1 MRYFAAFIICI
12 FSAEATTF
20 LKAVDAA
27 MRDEMKRQ
35 DLVGLAVG
43 VIVDGR
49 VAYTQGY
56 GWADREKQVQVT
68 RETMFRWASISK
80 SLTAV
85 AAMQLWERKQLDLKT
100 DVRQLV
106 PEFPSKAAP
115 ITLRN
120 LLCHQGGIVHY
131 TNGKV
136 VVTVRPYERPNPF
149 ENVLLA
155 LDTFKHSPVVNAP
168 AEKFAY
174 TTHGY
179 ILLSA
184 AVERAG
190 KQKFADQVRD
200 RIAKPLGMKSLQ
212 PDYQWLDIP
221 HRAVGYR
228 KRDGKIVPSTNTDVS
243 WKLGGGGYI
252 SNIDDLAKF
261 ALGLLRHNLVQ
272 KGTATKMWTPQK
284 LNNGKFTSYG
294 LGFSIAQYHE
304 GKLGKWKPA
313 KHDHLGPPPIT
324 LVGHGGSQEKTRTR
338 LLIIPSQNVGVVVMT
353 NSENGDSTKLAGRLI
368 KVLLQL
374 KR

>member
-1 MRYFAAFIICI
+1 MRYFAAFLLS
-12 FSAEATTF
+12 FFAAEAAT
-20 LKAVDAA
+20 LPKAVDAA
-27 MRDEMKRQ
+27 MWDEMKRQ
-35 DLVGLAVG
+35 ELVGLAVG

-49 VAYTQGY
+49 VVYTQGY
-56 GWADREKQVQVT
+56 GWADREKQVPVT
-68 RETMFRWASISK
+68 RATMFRWASISK

-85 AAMQLWERKQLDLKT
+85 AAMQLWERKQLDLT
-100 DVRQLV
+100 TAVRRLV
-106 PEFPSKAAP
+106 PEFPATVAP
-115 ITLRN
+115 ITLRH

-136 VVTVRPYERPNPF
+136 VVTVRRYEQPNPF
-149 ENVLLA
+149 ENVLMA

-168 AEKFAY
+168 GEKFAY

-184 AVERAG
+184 AVELAG

-212 PDYQWLDIP
+212 PDYQWRDISY
-221 HRAVGYR
+221 RAVGYR

-261 ALGLLRHNLVQ
+261 ALGLLHHNLVQ

-304 GKLGKWKPA
+304 GKLGKWQPA
-313 KHDHLGPPPIT
+313 KLDHPGPPPIT

-338 LLIIPSQNVGVVVMT
+338 LLIIPGQNVGVVVMT
-353 NSENGDSTKLAGRLI
+353 NSENGDSTKLAGRLL
-368 KVLLQL
+368 KVLLAQ
-374 KR
+374 R

>member
-56 GWADREKQVQVT
+56 GWADREKQVPVT

-284 LNNGKFTSYG
+284 LNNDKFTSYG

-304 GKLGKWKPA
+304 GKLGKWQPA
-313 KHDHLGPPPIT
+313 KQDHLGPPPIT

>member
-12 FSAEATTF
+12 FSVEAETI

-35 DLVGLAVG
+35 ELVGLAVG

-56 GWADREKQVQVT
+56 GWADREKQVPVT

-85 AAMQLWERKQLDLKT
+85 AAMQLWERKQLELT
-100 DVRQLV
+100 ADVRQLV
-106 PEFPSKAAP
+106 PEFPAKAAP
-115 ITLRN
+115 ITLRH

-131 TNGKV
+131 TNGPV
-136 VVTVRPYERPNPF
+136 VVSVRRYEQPNPF

-155 LDTFKHSPVVNAP
+155 LDTFKQSPVVNAP
-168 AEKFAY
+168 GAKFAY

-200 RIAKPLGMKSLQ
+200 RISKPLGMKSLQ
-212 PDYQWLDIP
+212 PDYQWRDIP

-228 KRDGKIVPSTNTDVS
+228 KRDGRIVPSTNTDVS

-261 ALGLLRHNLVQ
+261 ALGLLHHNLVQ
-272 KGTATKMWTPQK
+272 KGTAAKMWMPQK
-284 LNNGKFTSYG
+284 LNNGRHTSYG
-294 LGFSIAQYHE
+294 LGFSIAQYYE
-304 GKLGKWKPA
+304 GKLGKWQPA
-313 KHDHLGPPPIT
+313 KLKHPGPPPIM

-338 LLIIPSQNVGVVVMT
+338 LLIIPGQNVGVVVMT
-353 NSENGDSTKLAGRLI
+353 NSENGDSTKLAGRLL
-368 KVLLQL
+368 KVLLAQ
-374 KR
+374 R

>member
-1 MRYFAAFIICI
+1 MKFFVTFSLCVFAAD
-12 FSAEATTF
+12 AAT
-20 LKAVDAA
+20 LPKAVDAA

-35 DLVGLAVG
+35 ELVGLAVG

-56 GWADREKQVQVT
+56 GWADREKKVPVT
-68 RETMFRWASISK
+68 RKTMFRWASISK

-85 AAMQLWERKQLDLKT
+85 AAMQLWERKQLELTT
-100 DVRQLV
+100 DVRRLV
-106 PEFPSKAAP
+106 PEFPAKAAP
-115 ITLRN
+115 ITLRH

-131 TNGKV
+131 MNGPV
-136 VVTVRPYERPNPF
+136 VVTVRRYEQPNPF

-155 LDTFKHSPVVNAP
+155 LDTFKQSPVVNAP
-168 AEKFAY
+168 GEKFAY

-184 AVERAG
+184 AVERAW

-212 PDYQWLDIP
+212 PDYQWRDIP

-261 ALGLLRHNLVQ
+261 ALGLLHHNLVQ
-272 KGTATKMWTPQK
+272 KGTAEKMWTPQK
-284 LNNGKFTSYG
+284 LNNGRHTSYG
-294 LGFSIAQYHE
+294 LGFSIAQYHG
-304 GKLGKWKPA
+304 GKLGKWQPTKL
-313 KHDHLGPPPIT
+313 DHPGPPPIM

-338 LLIIPSQNVGVVVMT
+338 LLIIPGQNIGVVVMT
-353 NSENGDSTKLAGRLI
+353 NSENGDSTKLAGRLV
-368 KVLLQL
+368 KVLLKL
-374 KR
+374 

>member
-1 MRYFAAFIICI
+1 MRILAAYLFCLLA
-12 FSAEATTF
+12 AEAGD
-20 LKAVDAA
+20 LPKAVDAA
-27 MRDEMKRQ
+27 MWDEMKRQ
-35 DLVGLAVG
+35 ELVGLAVG
-43 VIVDGR
+43 VIMDGR
-49 VAYTQGY
+49 VVYTQGY
-56 GWADREKQVQVT
+56 GWADREKQVPVT
-68 RETMFRWASISK
+68 RATMFRWASISK

-85 AAMQLWERKQLDLKT
+85 AAMQLWERKQLELTT
-100 DVRQLV
+100 DVRRLV
-106 PEFPSKAAP
+106 PEFPAKAAP
-115 ITLRN
+115 ITLRH

-136 VVTVRPYERPNPF
+136 VVTVRRYEQPNPF
-149 ENVLLA
+149 ENVLMA

-168 AEKFAY
+168 GEKFAY

-190 KQKFADQVRD
+190 KQKFANQVRD

-212 PDYQWLDIP
+212 PDYQWRDIP

-228 KRDGKIVPSTNTDVS
+228 KRDGEIVPSTNTDVS

-261 ALGLLRHNLVQ
+261 AIGLLHHNLVQ
-272 KGTATKMWTPQK
+272 KDTARKMWTPQK

-304 GKLGKWKPA
+304 GKLGKWQPTKLDHPA
-313 KHDHLGPPPIT
+313 PPPIT

-338 LLIIPSQNVGVVVMT
+338 LLIIPGQNVGVVVMT
-353 NSENGDSTKLAGRLI
+353 NSENGDSTKLAGRLL
-368 KVLLQL
+368 KVLLAQ
-374 KR
+374 R

>member
-1 MRYFAAFIICI
+1 MRILAAYLVCLL
-12 FSAEATTF
+12 AVEAAD
-20 LKAVDAA
+20 LPKAVDAA
-27 MRDEMKRQ
+27 MWDEMKRQ
-35 DLVGLAVG
+35 ELVGRAVG

-49 VAYTQGY
+49 VVYTQGY
-56 GWADREKQVQVT
+56 GWADREKQVPVT
-68 RETMFRWASISK
+68 RATMFRWASISK

-85 AAMQLWERKQLDLKT
+85 AAMQLWERKQLELTT
-100 DVRQLV
+100 DVRRLV
-106 PEFPSKAAP
+106 PEFPAKVAQ
-115 ITLRN
+115 ITLRH

-136 VVTVRPYERPNPF
+136 VVTVRRYEQPNPF
-149 ENVLLA
+149 ENVLMA

-168 AEKFAY
+168 GEKFAY

-212 PDYQWLDIP
+212 PDYQWRDIP

-228 KRDGKIVPSTNTDVS
+228 KRDGEIVPSTNTDVS

-261 ALGLLRHNLVQ
+261 ALGLLHHNLVQ
-272 KGTATKMWTPQK
+272 KGTAAKMWTPQK

-304 GKLGKWKPA
+304 GKLGKWQPA
-313 KHDHLGPPPIT
+313 KLKHPGPTPIT

-338 LLIIPSQNVGVVVMT
+338 LLIIPGQNVGVVVMT
-353 NSENGDSTKLAGRLI
+353 NSENGDSTKLAGRLL
-368 KVLLQL
+368 KVLLAQ
-374 KR
+374 R

>member
-1 MRYFAAFIICI
+1 MRYFVAFFICI

-261 ALGLLRHNLVQ
+261 ALGLLHHNLVQ

-304 GKLGKWKPA
+304 GKPGKWKPA

>member
-1 MRYFAAFIICI
+1 MKFFVTFILCVFAAD
-12 FSAEATTF
+12 AAT
-20 LKAVDAA
+20 LPNAVDAA

-35 DLVGLAVG
+35 ELVGLAVG
-43 VIVDGR
+43 VIANGR
-49 VAYTQGY
+49 VVYTQSY
-56 GWADREKQVQVT
+56 GWADREKKVPVT
-68 RETMFRWASISK
+68 RKTMFRWASISK
-80 SLTAV
+80 SLTAL
-85 AAMQLWERKQLDLKT
+85 AAMQLWEKERLNLAA

-106 PEFPSKAAP
+106 PEFPAKAAP
-115 ITLRN
+115 ISARH

-136 VVTVRPYERPNPF
+136 VVTRRSYEDANPF
-149 ENVLLA
+149 ENVVLA
-155 LDTFKHSPVVNAP
+155 LDTFKESPVVNAP
-168 AEKFAY
+168 GEKFAY

-212 PDYQWLDIP
+212 PDYQWRDIP

-228 KRDGKIVPSTNTDVS
+228 KREGKIVPSTNTDVS

-261 ALGLLRHNLVQ
+261 AVGLLQHKLVR
-272 KGTATKMWTPQK
+272 KETALKMWTPQK
-284 LNNGKFTSYG
+284 LNNGQFTSYG

-304 GKLGKWKPA
+304 GKLGKWQPVKT
-313 KHDHLGPPPIT
+313 DHPGPPPIT

-338 LLIIPSQNVGVVVMT
+338 LLIIPGQNVGVVVMT

-368 KVLLQL
+368 KVVLGL
-374 KR
+374 